1 MLCRKCKS
9 KIYTAQMQ
17 KNCVAEQKCF
27 TGPRELKKNTTGT
40 SVPETT
46 CTIHIKLN
54 LFTMNRFTQNIKEGT
69 MSPQSTHNIFHSQYP
84 VL

>member
-46 CTIHIKLN
+46 CKIH
-54 LFTMNRFTQNIKEGT
+54 
-69 MSPQSTHNIFHSQYP
+69 
-84 VL
+84 